1 MIEFLNHGLTYI
13 VPFLIILTVLVFVH
27 EFGHYLI
34 ARWNRVRV
42 EVFSIGFGP
51 EVFGWWDRAG
61 TRWKFSA
68 IPLGG
73 YVKMFGDSD
82 ASSGLPAAGLARL
95 APSDR
100 EVSFHYK
107 RLGQRA
113 AIVAAGPGANFLFAV
128 MLLAILFTTYG
139 QPFTPAEVGQV
150 QPGSAAEQGGI
161 HPGDVILSLDGSTV
175 QRFEDVQQI
184 VRLNPG
190 VPMTIVVR
198 RDGKEQTLHVTPS
211 RTELTDRFGNHY
223 QIGLLGIA
231 RSGMEYVK
239 RDPATAIVQ
248 AGAETW
254 DLSVSTLKAL
264 WQIIIGTRATDELG
278 GPLRIAQMS
287 GEVAQGGVVAVLWFM
302 AVLSINLGLINLFPV
317 PVLDGGHLLFYAAEA
332 VRGKPLGQRA
342 QEYGF
347 RIGLAL
353 VLTLMVFATWNDLVH
368 LRIVEF
374 VKGLVT

>member
-1 MIEFLNHGLTYI
+1 MIAFVHGGLTYI
-13 VPFLIILTVLVFVH
+13 VPFLFVLTVLVFVH
-27 EFGHYLI
+27 EFGHYFI
-34 ARWNRVRV
+34 ARRNGVRID
-42 EVFSIGFGP
+42 VFSIGFGP
-51 EVFGWWDRAG
+51 ELFGWCDRAG

-82 ASSGLPAAGLARL
+82 ASSGLPTAGLARMTS
-95 APSDR
+95 AER

-113 AIVAAGPGANFLFAV
+113 AIVIAGPAANFIFAIAMLAVLF
-128 MLLAILFTTYG
+128 MTFG
-139 QPFTPAEVGQV
+139 QPFTPAKVGQV
-150 QPGSAAEQGGI
+150 QPGSAAERGGI
-161 HPGDVILSLDGSTV
+161 KPGDLIVKIDGGRV
-175 QRFEDVQQI
+175 QSFEDVQQD

-190 VPMTIVVR
+190 VPMTIEVR
-198 RDGKEQTLHVTPS
+198 RAGHDLAIQVTPAK
-211 RTELTDRFGNHY
+211 TDLTDRFGNHY
-223 QIGLLGIA
+223 EIGLLGIS
-231 RSGMEYVK
+231 RNGVDYV
-239 RDPATAIVQ
+239 RRGPATALLQ

-254 DLSVSTLKAL
+254 NLSASTLHAM
-264 WQIIIGTRATDELG
+264 WQIVIGMRGTDELG

-287 GEVAQGGVVAVLWFM
+287 GEVVQGGVVAVMWFM

-332 VRGKPLGQRA
+332 LRGKPLGQRA

>member
-198 RDGKEQTLHVTPS
+198 RDGQEQTLHVTPS

>member
-1 MIEFLNHGLTYI
+1 MIELLKGLTQLHNFFYSALWF
-13 VPFLIILTVLVFVH
+13 VIILTVLVFVH
-27 EFGHYLI
+27 EFGHYII

-51 EVFGWWDRAG
+51 ELFGWWDRAG

-82 ASSGLPAAGLARL
+82 ASSGLPAAGLLRL
-95 APSDR
+95 TPAER
-100 EVSFHYK
+100 EVSFHFK

-113 AIVAAGPGANFLFAV
+113 AIVSAGPAANFIFAIVALALLF
-128 MLLAILFTTYG
+128 MTYG
-139 QPFTPAEVGQV
+139 QPFTPPEVGQI
-150 QPGSAAEQGGI
+150 QPGSAAEQGGM
-161 HPGDVILSLDGSTV
+161 HPGDVIVKIDGHAV
-175 QRFEDVQQI
+175 HRFEDVQQT

-198 RDGKEQTLHVTPS
+198 RDGAEQELHVTPS
-211 RTELTDRFGNHY
+211 RTAFTDRFGNRY
-223 QIGLLGIA
+223 EIGLLGIQ

-254 DLSVSTLKAL
+254 NLTAGTLGAL
-264 WQIIIGTRATDELG
+264 WQMVEGTRGTEELG

-287 GEVAQGGVVAVLWFM
+287 GEVAQSGIVAVLWFM

-332 VRGKPLGQRA
+332 LRGKPLGQRA

-368 LRIVEF
+368 LF
-374 VKGLVT
+374 KHP

>member
-1 MIEFLNHGLTYI
+1 MIVFLHHGLGYI
-13 VPFLIILTVLVFVH
+13 LPFLFILTVLVFVH
-27 EFGHYLI
+27 EFGHYFI
-34 ARWNRVRV
+34 ARRNGVRV
-42 EVFSIGFGP
+42 DVFSIGFGP
-51 EVFGWWDRAG
+51 ELFGWHDRAG

-73 YVKMFGDSD
+73 YVKMFGDND
-82 ASSGLPAAGLARL
+82 ASSGLPVAGLARMTP
-95 APSDR
+95 AER

-113 AIVAAGPGANFLFAV
+113 AIVAAGPAANFVFAIVVLAVLF
-128 MLLAILFTTYG
+128 MTFG
-139 QPFTPAEVGQV
+139 QPFTPAQVGQV
-150 QPGSAAEQGGI
+150 QPGSAAERGGI
-161 HPGDVILSLDGSTV
+161 KPGDLIVKINGGSV
-175 QRFEDVQQI
+175 RSFEDVQQE

-190 VPMTIVVR
+190 VPMTIVVK
-198 RDGKEQTLHVTPS
+198 RDGRELSVDVTPTK
-211 RTELTDRFGNHY
+211 TELTDRFGNHY
-223 QIGLLGIA
+223 RIGLLGIA
-231 RSGMEYVK
+231 RNGVDYVK
-239 RDPATAIVQ
+239 RDPANALLQ

-254 DLSVSTLKAL
+254 TLSADTLKAM
-264 WQIIIGTRATDELG
+264 WQIVIGTRGTDELG

-287 GEVAQGGVVAVLWFM
+287 GDVAQGGVVAVVWFM

-332 VRGKPLGQRA
+332 LRGKPLGQRA